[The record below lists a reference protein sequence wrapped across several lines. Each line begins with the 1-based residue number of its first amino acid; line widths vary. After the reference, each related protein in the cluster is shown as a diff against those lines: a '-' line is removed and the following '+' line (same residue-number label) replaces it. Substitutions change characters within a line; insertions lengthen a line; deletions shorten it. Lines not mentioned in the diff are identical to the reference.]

1 MKYFT
6 CDRVTGEVELNDTR
20 ILAIKE
26 FRDLLEPKRNIT
38 KADKKGLN
46 RELANK
52 EMVFIFLYLDW
63 ESPYFKYSEADRK
76 HASLE
81 DSGLTEEHFND
92 EVFIKA
98 CQKYDEL
105 YNQMV
110 ELRLLKSSLA
120 AIEKIIYYLDNVD
133 MNERKEDNTPVFKT
147 KDIIAEIK
155 GAKDLITS
163 IRDLEDDVKK
173 GLAEDTQVRGGVELG
188 YLD

>member
-1 MKYFT
+1 
-6 CDRVTGEVELNDTR
+6 
-20 ILAIKE
+20 
-26 FRDLLEPKRNIT
+26 
-38 KADKKGLN
+38 
-46 RELANK
+46 
-52 EMVFIFLYLDW
+52 
-63 ESPYFKYSEADRK
+63 
-76 HASLE
+76 
-81 DSGLTEEHFND
+81 
-92 EVFIKA
+92 
-98 CQKYDEL
+98 
-105 YNQMV
+105 MV

>member
-6 CDRVTGEVELNDTR
+6 CDRVTGEVEIEETR

-26 FRDLLEPKRNIT
+26 FKALLEPKRNIT
-38 KADKKGLN
+38 TEDKKGLK
-46 RELANK
+46 RTLAKKEL
-52 EMVFIFLYLDW
+52 VFIFLYLDW
-63 ESPYFKYSEADRK
+63 DSPYFKYSEADRK
-76 HASLE
+76 EVSLQ
-81 DSGLTEEHFND
+81 DSGLTEDHFKD
-92 EVFIKA
+92 EDFVRA

-110 ELRLLKSSLA
+110 ELRLLKSSMN
-120 AIEKIIYYLDNVD
+120 AIEKIIYYLENVD

-155 GAKDLITS
+155 GAKDLISS

-173 GLAEDTQVRGGVELG
+173 GLVEESNVRGSAELG
-188 YLD
+188 FFD